1 MTVYQQIRQ
10 AQQQHRPL
18 LALLLDPDK
27 SAQAPTIADEAARL
41 GVAMLL
47 VGGSEVHT
55 AVGPYV
61 DNLRQRS
68 PLPVV
73 LFPGDAAQF
82 TPEAHA
88 LLLPTLI
95 SGRNAEYLIGQHVR
109 SARAIRRSGIEV
121 LPTGYMLI
129 DGGRSTAVQ
138 RVSRTQPLAPNDV
151 ELAVNTAMA
160 GQLLGLGLIYLE
172 AGSGALTPVPEATIK
187 AVRSAVDLP
196 LVVGGGLRTVEQ
208 LSRAMEAGADV
219 LVLGNSVEANPD
231 FLRQAAALFG

>member
-10 AQQQHRPL
+10 AQQQRRPL

-27 SAQAPTIADEAARL
+27 SAQAPAIADEAARL

-55 AVGPYV
+55 DVGPYV
-61 DNLRQRS
+61 RNLRQRS

-73 LFPGDAAQF
+73 LFPGDAAQL
-82 TPEAHA
+82 TPEADA

-95 SGRNAEYLIGQHVR
+95 SGRNPEYLIGQHVR
-109 SARAIRRSGIEV
+109 SARAIARSGMEV

-129 DGGRSTAVQ
+129 DGGRITAVQ
-138 RVSRTQPLAPNDV
+138 RVSRTQPIPPTDV
-151 ELAVNTAMA
+151 ELAVDTAMA

-172 AGSGALTPVPEATIK
+172 AGSGALNPVPETTIR
-187 AVRSAVDLP
+187 AVRGAVNLP

-208 LSRAMEAGADV
+208 LTRAMEAGADV
-219 LVLGNSVEANPD
+219 LVLGNSVEAHPD
-231 FLRQAAALFG
+231 FLRQAAALFR